1 MNIYVND
8 MGVLSALGT
17 GKHEVLEGL
26 LAGSVSGMRP
36 ESGLLSGRETWVGA
50 VHQELLPVPE
60 RLMELDCRNN
70 RLLAAALDQVEG
82 AVTEQCEAVGR
93 DRVAVIIG
101 TSTSGIAE
109 GETAFETS
117 AVSGEFPSSFDYRQ
131 QEMGTAALFAAR
143 YLGVEGPRYTVSTA
157 CSSSA
162 KVFGSARRL
171 IASGRCDA
179 AVVGGSDSL
188 CRLTLNGFDALGLIS
203 PDICNPFSVNR
214 RGINIGEA
222 ACVFVLSK
230 RRGPVELLGVGES
243 SDGYHMSA
251 PDPDGRGAESAVRG
265 ALASAAL
272 EPGDIGYV
280 NLHGTGT
287 PKNDEMES
295 RVIARIFGDS
305 TPCSSTKSQL
315 GHTLGAAGALE
326 AGLCWL
332 LLGDGNGDR
341 LLPVQVW
348 DGENDASL
356 PGIGLVDG
364 SQHWDSGIFMSNSFA
379 FGGSN
384 ASVIFGSVS

>member
-17 GKHEVLEGL
+17 GKHEVLAGL

-50 VHQELLPVPE
+50 VHQELPPVPE

-82 AVTEQCEAVGR
+82 AVAEQCEAVGR

-117 AVSGEFPSSFDYRQ
+117 AVSGEFPPSFDYRQ

-143 YLGVEGPRYTVSTA
+143 YLGVGGPRYTVSTA

-162 KVFGSARRL
+162 KAFGSARRL

-203 PDICNPFSVNR
+203 PEICNPFSVNR

-222 ACVFVLSK
+222 ACVFVLSR
-230 RRGPVELLGVGES
+230 RRGPVELLGIGES

-251 PDPDGRGAESAVRG
+251 PDPDGRGAESAVRA

-272 EPGDIGYV
+272 EPADIGYV

-295 RVIARIFGDS
+295 RVIARIFGES

-332 LLGDGNGDR
+332 LLGDGNSDR

-364 SQHWDSGIFMSNSFA
+364 NQHWDSGIFMSNSFA